1 MRYSVLTYNFGD
13 YELLHEIDEKDPDAE
28 YIVVTDRDDLV
39 SDTWEIVK
47 WKGEDW
53 MNGFDKVCYVRYHC
67 FEFCNTD
74 ICVKLDGSIK
84 IKKSFKDI
92 IDKFEENRHD
102 TALVVHP
109 FNRCAFHEYYVW
121 VNVVNRYPREQALRC
136 MAILSALDRENKH
149 GDDSIFQLNFFIQRK
164 NMLNDSINKA
174 VYSLNS
180 LLGANTGHQDRI
192 DQITFSFVVNNWFS
206 SALNCMFLSE
216 RLTTDGIY
224 MQWFMHNSSEQKVYN
239 ADVTDCP
246 KAFGKPVKYTLFP

>member
-67 FEFCNTD
+67 FDFCNTD
-74 ICVKLDGSIK
+74 ICVKLDGSVK
-84 IKKSFKDI
+84 IKKSFGPI
-92 IDKFEENRHD
+92 IDKFEENNYD
-102 TALVVHP
+102 TALMVHP
-109 FNRCAFHEYYVW
+109 YNRPIGREYNVW
-121 VNVVNRYPREQALRC
+121 VNVVKRYPREQALRC
-136 MAILSALDRENKH
+136 MSILSELDKEGKH
-149 GDDSIFQLNFFIQRK
+149 ADDSIFQLNFFIQRK
-164 NMLNDSINKA
+164 NAINDCINKA
-174 VYSLNS
+174 VYSLNG

-206 SALNCMFLSE
+206 SCINCMFLSE
-216 RLTTDGIY
+216 RITTDGVY
-224 MQWFMHNSSEQKVYN
+224 MQWLMHNSTDQKIYN
-239 ADVTDCP
+239 LVTDSP
-246 KAFGKPVKYTLFP
+246 RAFGKPVKYTLFP